1 MNMKRYEKQCG
12 FFSSEAAEV
21 SQKTACHPCHWWCGP
36 TDDSSV
42 LADHGPGVSPGKGRM
57 IPMIRSE
64 GEAGEDRSSHSG
76 PGFFSTS
83 IAIIFEIFWQVRSRF
98 GCGELGNALKKNRI
112 LYSAENVDPPLS
124 ISSDLGNSSRSNDC
138 FLLLVSSIH
147 PTNIPIVIYKL

>member
-76 PGFFSTS
+76 PGFFRPPLPS
-83 IAIIFEIFWQVRSRF
+83 FSRF
-98 GCGELGNALKKNRI
+98 FGRLDL
-112 LYSAENVDPPLS
+112 
-124 ISSDLGNSSRSNDC
+124 DLGVEN
-138 FLLLVSSIH
+138 LEM
-147 PTNIPIVIYKL
+147 P